1 VPREES
7 DLVVMRGD
15 EVVVDDELKAST
27 ISLPKAFSEALLV
40 GCKTPKQTDSSN
52 GKLMTSI

>member
-1 VPREES
+1 
-7 DLVVMRGD
+7 MAK
-15 EVVVDDELKAST
+15 EVEDELKAST

-40 GCKTPKQTDSSN
+40 GCKTPKQDS